1 MFKHPSRYKTIGILA
16 ITQILSWGML
26 YYTFTILAPA
36 ILKDTGWHPE
46 MIFGAFSWSLLVAGM
61 IARPVGAFLD
71 KRGGR
76 LVMSSGS
83 VVCALGLWML
93 SSSHAMWMYFLA
105 WSVLGVSMALTLY
118 EAAFTTII
126 QEFMA
131 DSRRAISTLT
141 LFAGFASTIFW
152 PLTLQL
158 SQHWSWREILLFY
171 AALQLFVCFPLH
183 TQLSPRRQSKS
194 LTAQTSESDTLK
206 AKGKTDLSL
215 KEALQHRAFW
225 KLALAFAAN
234 SFIFSA
240 LSVHLISLLVR
251 DGHSAVLAVTL
262 AAWIGPVQV
271 AGRIA
276 EMTFARHLLPQ
287 SVGKF
292 AFSALPLALLVLLFF
307 GQQAWIVGLFCL
319 LYGLSNG
326 IMTIVRGTIPHALF
340 GSENFGAISGAIS
353 GPALV
358 AKAAG
363 PLLLALLMEMNSTAL
378 PALTVLLLFSVISC
392 LLYLAAIAASR
403 R

>member
-1 MFKHPSRYKTIGILA
+1 MFKQPSRYKTIGILA

-36 ILKDTGWHPE
+36 IQRDTGWHPE

-61 IARPVGAFLD
+61 IARPVGVFLD
-71 KRGGR
+71 RRGGR
-76 LVMSSGS
+76 LVMSVGS
-83 VVCALGLWML
+83 LVCALGLWML
-93 SSSHAMWMYFLA
+93 SRSHSMWMYFLA
-105 WSVLGVSMALTLY
+105 WSVLGVSMAFTLY

-141 LFAGFASTIFW
+141 LFAGFSSTIFW
-152 PLTLQL
+152 PVTLQL
-158 SQHWSWREILLFY
+158 SHHWNWRDILLLY

-183 TQLSPRRQSKS
+183 TQLRTRRQPASQDAPNS
-194 LTAQTSESDTLK
+194 STESHHTI
-206 AKGKTDLSL
+206 GRRDLSL
-215 KEALQHRAFW
+215 QEALQHRAFW
-225 KLALAFAAN
+225 KLAFAFAAN

-251 DGHSAVLAVTL
+251 DGHSAVLAVML
-262 AAWIGPVQV
+262 AAWIGPIQV
-271 AGRIA
+271 AGRVA
-276 EMTFARHLLPQ
+276 EMTFARHVLPQ

-292 AFSALPLALLVLLFF
+292 AFTALPLGLLVLLLF
-307 GQQAWIVGLFCL
+307 GQQAWIVALFCL

-340 GSENFGAISGAIS
+340 GSEHYGAISGAIS

-363 PLLLALLMEMNSTAL
+363 PLLLALLMETNHAAM
-378 PALTVLLLFSVISC
+378 PALIVLFLFSVVSC